1 VLKYTNTKKIL
12 KELLK
17 KLIYKINPN
26 SKEVYITPKGARWRN
41 LIYFFLRA
49 YQYDQQGKNLR
60 IIHTSHMIE
69 LLRHFPSLKKYI
81 IGVNEIKFYHKKDN
95 SNKFYQEFGIDFTE
109 DDILNFIKE
118 HLLTQQV
125 ISQYQLSEPAN
136 EDLTINIRR
145 GDFYEKN
152 NASIYGYDQI
162 GFIKHVFKNHYPAKK
177 WNRIT
182 VISDNLKWCK
192 ENFKFLSE
200 FCQELYFPEFKDNQV
215 ILGFLGIA
223 NSKNLI
229 LSNSTFSFWG
239 AYLSNYLY
247 DSYENTICPIFGSRR
262 IENTDLYQYNPR
274 WNMITDFDFN

>member
-26 SKEVYITPKGARWRN
+26 SKEVYITPKGARWGN
-41 LIYFFLRA
+41 LLYFFLRA

-60 IIHTSHMIE
+60 ILHTSHMIE

-177 WNRIT
+177 
-182 VISDNLKWCK
+182 
-192 ENFKFLSE
+192 
-200 FCQELYFPEFKDNQV
+200 
-215 ILGFLGIA
+215 
-223 NSKNLI
+223 
-229 LSNSTFSFWG
+229 
-239 AYLSNYLY
+239 
-247 DSYENTICPIFGSRR
+247 
-262 IENTDLYQYNPR
+262 
-274 WNMITDFDFN
+274 